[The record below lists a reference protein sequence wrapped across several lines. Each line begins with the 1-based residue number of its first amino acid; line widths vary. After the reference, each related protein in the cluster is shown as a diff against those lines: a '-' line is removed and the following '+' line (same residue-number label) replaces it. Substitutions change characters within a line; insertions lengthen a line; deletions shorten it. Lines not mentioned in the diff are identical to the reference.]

1 MCNYSDRN
9 SILVRQHVTENHPHW
24 REILS
29 YQPQSTSKS
38 NQIPSTSISNQI
50 PSTSKPTPR
59 VREVL
64 PKQTPVAKT
73 LMDEISDDE
82 EPLTPHLKT
91 R

>member
-9 SILVRQHVTENHPHW
+9 SILVRQHVTENHSQW
-24 REILS
+24 REILR

-82 EPLTPHLKT
+82 EPPTPHLKT

>member
-1 MCNYSDRN
+1 MAVSGSRLFLDMKQICFLDICQMR
-9 SILVRQHVTENHPHW
+9 ILLHFHARAGG
-24 REILS
+24 S
-29 YQPQSTSKS
+29 
-38 NQIPSTSISNQI
+38 PS
-50 PSTSKPTPR
+50 
-59 VREVL
+59 L